1 MQIKTGITI
10 TEDGRLG
17 LEEFSETSTYT
28 SAPIIR
34 RRKLQKHMT
43 WLRLNIEVQ
52 TLLPILTLVI
62 TSTG

>member
-28 SAPIIR
+28 SAPIVR
-34 RRKLQKHMT
+34 T
-43 WLRLNIEVQ
+43 VP
-52 TLLPILTLVI
+52 LLLFIFLL
-62 TSTG
+62 